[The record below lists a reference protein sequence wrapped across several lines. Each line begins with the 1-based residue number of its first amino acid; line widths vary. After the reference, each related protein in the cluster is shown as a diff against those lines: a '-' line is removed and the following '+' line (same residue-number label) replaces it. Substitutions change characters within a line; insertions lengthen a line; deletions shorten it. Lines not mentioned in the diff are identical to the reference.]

1 MTNFNQIIDEIQQQ
15 KLAVASQI
23 DELNQLITTKQQ
35 EISDLQAD
43 IPELEAQLAG
53 LVTLEE
59 KTIELQQTA
68 AGANINLNINV
79 TSDGNTAYSGST
91 TVNQG

>member
-23 DELNQLITTKQQ
+23 DEINALIAEKQA
-35 EISDLQAD
+35 E

-59 KTIELQQTA
+59 KTQELQLA
-68 AGANINLNINV
+68 ANDVNINLNVNV
-79 TSDGNTAYSGST
+79 NATGASGGGA
-91 TVNQG
+91 VNHAVT

>member
-15 KLAVASQI
+15 KLAVAAQI
-23 DELNQLITTKQQ
+23 DEINTLIATKQQ
-35 EISDLQAD
+35 EIADLQAD

-59 KTIELQQTA
+59 KTTELQQTA
-68 AGANINLNINV
+68 QSSNINLNINV
-79 TSDGNTAYSGST
+79 TTDGNTSYSGTT
-91 TVNQG
+91 TV